1 MQLPKPLALATCL
14 SLVAAVATATG
25 AAAGKEGRSC
35 SRPIAGLG
43 CGEWTFYGA
52 IADARTTDAGWKP
65 SFGLGA
71 EIAWVVARYHGFPSG
86 SYHGAHGDAEVAV
99 GAWGAAS
106 TRGDRGLVE
115 GGLKLHDGGGW
126 HASWGTFDLRVG
138 AGYAR
143 FGEGRAG
150 HAVATLAYGVRSAL
164 FRYDDRRAAH
174 ALRGKTDVA
183 RLFATYRRALDGSS
197 ASEIVL
203 GIELSPTFFF
213 APTTWWRVGG
223 GPPM

>member
-1 MQLPKPLALATCL
+1 MRLRPTLVLALVG
-14 SLVAAVATATG
+14 SLAVAATTQRADA
-25 AAAGKEGRSC
+25 
-35 SRPIAGLG
+35 SRDCARPLPGLG

-52 IADARTTDAGWKP
+52 IGDARTRDAGWTP

-71 EIAWVVARYHGFPSG
+71 ELAWVVGRYHGFPSG
-86 SYHGAHGDAEVAV
+86 AYHGAHGDAEVGV

-106 TRGDRGLVE
+106 TRGERGLVE
-115 GGLKLHDGGGW
+115 GGLKVHDGGGW

-150 HAVATLAYGVRSAL
+150 HGVATLAYGVRSAL
-164 FRYDDRRAAH
+164 FRYDDYRTRD

-183 RLFATYRRALDGSS
+183 RVFATYRRALDGSS

-203 GIELSPTFFF
+203 GLELSPTFFF
-213 APTTWWRVGG
+213 EPTTWWRVGG

>member
-1 MQLPKPLALATCL
+1 MRLGITFTSALAVCGSL
-14 SLVAAVATATG
+14 FLVAP
-25 AAAGKEGRSC
+25 AARADGTRGC
-35 SRPIAGLG
+35 PRPVRLLG
-43 CGEWTFYGA
+43 CGEWSFYGA
-52 IADARTTDAGWKP
+52 IADARTSDAGWKP

-71 EIAWVVARYHGFPSG
+71 ELAWVVGRYHGFPSG
-86 SYHGAHGDAEVAV
+86 SYYGSHGDAEVAV

-106 TRGDRGLVE
+106 ARGERGLVE
-115 GGLKLHDGGGW
+115 GGLKVHDGGGW
-126 HASWGTFDLRVG
+126 HASWGTFDLRAG

-150 HAVATLAYGVRSAL
+150 HAVVTIAYGVRSAL
-164 FRYDDRRAAH
+164 FRYDDRRAQQ

-183 RLFATYRRALDGSS
+183 RVFATYRRALDGSS

-203 GIELSPTFFF
+203 GLELSPTFFF